1 MPRIIWRNVN
11 RPGRIDRRNLIE
23 DDAMQEKNKENGLLE
38 NKRRSICQGA
48 MKVLRK
54 KKFHAASMREIAE
67 ATGMSLGNLYHY
79 IEKKEDILV
88 FIYEDLMDQI
98 RGTFDDVIRSRVDPV
113 DQLEGVIRELF
124 SLACRLKEE
133 TLVILTEARSL
144 EKKDLRELLRQE
156 EGIVSA
162 IEDMISRGVSRGV
175 FRCEKPHLMANII
188 AFNIWII
195 PLRGWNI
202 LPKHHEGEVVEQVVR
217 CFLGELGARD
227 GR

>member
-1 MPRIIWRNVN
+1 MP
-11 RPGRIDRRNLIE
+11 
-23 DDAMQEKNKENGLLE
+23 EKKDKKNGLLE
-38 NKRRSICQGA
+38 SKRRLICRGA
-48 MKVLRK
+48 MTVLRE

-79 IEKKEDILV
+79 IARKEDILV
-88 FIYEDLMDQI
+88 FIYEDLMGQI
-98 RGTFDDVIRSRVDPV
+98 RGAFDDVIRSRVHPA
-113 DQLEGVIRELF
+113 DQLEGVIREFF

-156 EGIVSA
+156 EEIVSS
-162 IEDMISRGVSRGV
+162 IEDIIRRGVSDGV
-175 FRCEKPHLMANII
+175 FQCEKPHLMANII

-202 LPKHHEGEVVEQVVR
+202 LTKHREGEVVDQVVR
-217 CFLGELGARD
+217 CFLQELGARV